1 MLNIQHA
8 YDLIAKEFAVT
19 RVFTWN
25 WTDEFIESL
34 QKYSMILDI
43 GCGNGR
49 NLNYKNQIMIGND
62 LSLEQLNQCS
72 DNKCVIQCDMLKLS
86 FKNQSF
92 DAILL
97 IASFHHLE
105 DINSR
110 HICLQSI
117 KRILRPKGKIL
128 LSVWSINQPKKTRR
142 VFTNYGDN
150 IVPWRNIPRYYYIF
164 EINELKDLLEKYFTI
179 EKYFWDSGNEIF
191 ILIN

>member
-1 MLNIQHA
+1 MLNIQDT

-25 WTDEFIESL
+25 WTDKFIESL
-34 QKYSMILDI
+34 EKYSIILDI

-49 NLNYKNQIMIGND
+49 NLNYKDKIMIGND
-62 LSLEQLNQCS
+62 LSFEQLKQCS
-72 DNKCVIQCDMLKLS
+72 NNKCIIHCNMLKLP
-86 FKNQSF
+86 FKNESF
-92 DAILL
+92 DAILS
-97 IASFHHLE
+97 IASFHHLS
-105 DINSR
+105 DTYSR
-110 HICLQSI
+110 HKCLQEI

-128 LSVWSINQPKKTRR
+128 LSIWSINQPKKTKR
-142 VFTNYGDN
+142 VFNNHGDN

-164 EINELKDLLEKYFTI
+164 KINEIKDLLEKYFTI

>member
-1 MLNIQHA
+1 MLNS

-25 WTDEFIESL
+25 WTDKFIESL
-34 QKYSMILDI
+34 HKYSMVLDI

-62 LSLEQLNQCS
+62 LSFQQLKQCS
-72 DNKCVIQCDMLKLS
+72 DNNCVIHCDMLKLP
-86 FKNQSF
+86 FKNESF
-92 DAILL
+92 DAILS
-97 IASFHHLE
+97 IASFHHLS
-105 DINSR
+105 DTDSR
-110 HICLQSI
+110 HKCLLEI
-117 KRILRPKGKIL
+117 KRILRPGGKIL

-142 VFTNYGDN
+142 VFKNHGDN

-164 EINELKDLLEKYFTI
+164 EINEIKELLKQYFII